1 MGMNPMT
8 IMQLG
13 ALWTKF
19 TQRHPKFA
27 PFIKAASQ
35 AAMQEGAILEIQV
48 TTPDGKNIASNLK
61 VTKEDLEMLQIIRD
75 MQQNQ

>member
-1 MGMNPMT
+1 MSMNPMML
-8 IMQLG
+8 MQLS

-27 PFIKAASQ
+27 PFVKAASQ

-61 VTKEDLEMLQIIRD
+61 VTKEDLGMLQIIRD
-75 MQQNQ
+75 MQQQK